1 MTGYEGMRAAPMLPG
16 VPRQASPSSKST
28 STPRTSSPTSRTRRG
43 VQSAKR
49 IAQVGARRV
58 CSGFRHQRGHRIVG
72 TVSQLGRLV
81 ATRLK
86 QAVDQSGHLA
96 HDRRQGTVVVEV
108 RGHCRIHGQSYGK
121 ASVRLGLFV
130 EDSCFRPSERRE
142 RYTDPLDLG
151 GVAIL
156 EDLVEVVQHLLD
168 LAVCERRRKAT
179 GFGSG
184 DMAVRLQYG
193 TLSSRSATALSGRA
207 SDVPGASG
215 RHAPRLAT
223 LATCRVG
230 TAVRLRR
237 QPARHR

>member
-1 MTGYEGMRAAPMLPG
+1 MNWY
-16 VPRQASPSSKST
+16 
-28 STPRTSSPTSRTRRG
+28 
-43 VQSAKR
+43 
-49 IAQVGARRV
+49 
-58 CSGFRHQRGHRIVG
+58 
-72 TVSQLGRLV
+72 
-81 ATRLK
+81 
-86 QAVDQSGHLA
+86 
-96 HDRRQGTVVVEV
+96 TVVLYIPYTYYIYTIYYTYTIYILDF
-108 RGHCRIHGQSYGK
+108 RICILYCWS
-121 ASVRLGLFV
+121 LN
-130 EDSCFRPSERRE
+130 
-142 RYTDPLDLG
+142 TDPLDLG

-223 LATCRVG
+223 LATWRVG
-230 TAVRLRR
+230 TAVRSRR
-237 QPARHR
+237 QPARH